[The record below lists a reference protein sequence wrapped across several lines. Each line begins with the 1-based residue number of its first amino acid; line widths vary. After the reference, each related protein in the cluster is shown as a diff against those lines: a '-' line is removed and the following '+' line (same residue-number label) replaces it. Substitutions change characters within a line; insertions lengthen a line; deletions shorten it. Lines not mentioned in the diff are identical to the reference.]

1 MAVSVLDRAKAL
13 QLKVA
18 SETQFWVRLDLLEGL
33 IAEIERLQTYERAHP
48 ATAPASVRDIHA
60 RHQLKGDPS

>member
-1 MAVSVLDRAKAL
+1 MSAILDRAKNIQA
-13 QLKVA
+13 KVA
-18 SETQFWVRLDLLEGL
+18 AEAFVSIRLDLLEGL
-33 IAEIERLQTYERAHP
+33 IAEIERLQAYERAHP